1 MGIKVI
7 FKFFCLFLVVINEA
21 IFYLNVKVIHLSLK
35 ETESYHLCF
44 HYDNIEWICKWIA
57 RGIIVFKV
65 WIFSF
70 FFFTIEIC
78 VFFFIFISKINE
90 TNAFVYEYFYI
101 LMLNID
107 TKLTNTTNYKLGWF
121 LLKLYMNRI
130 TFCFLWY
137 TAKKFSFS
145 KLSRFLNKIIII
157 LLVLLFLH
165 ELANSSLLRVL
176 WD

>member
-1 MGIKVI
+1 MQVNCKRNYCFQSLDI
-7 FKFFCLFLVVINEA
+7 FFL
-21 IFYLNVKVIHLSLK
+21 
-35 ETESYHLCF
+35 
-44 HYDNIEWICKWIA
+44 
-57 RGIIVFKV
+57 
-65 WIFSF
+65 
-70 FFFTIEIC
+70 FFTIEIC
-78 VFFFIFISKINE
+78 VFFFNFFFLKINE